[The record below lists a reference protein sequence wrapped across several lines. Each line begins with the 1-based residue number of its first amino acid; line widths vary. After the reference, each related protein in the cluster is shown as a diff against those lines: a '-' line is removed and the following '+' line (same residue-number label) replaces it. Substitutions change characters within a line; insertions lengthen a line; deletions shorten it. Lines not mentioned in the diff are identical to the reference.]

1 MHLYLIRHGQSYINL
16 ADYAGGHRNEPL
28 TDLGEKQAEA
38 AAVWIKENI
47 AARHLYCSTMMRTR
61 QTAAAISHATGLAIH
76 FDDRI
81 REVGTAY
88 ADGTPVPDDQLKPYH
103 EKIWGTLQPYDP
115 ITEGGENWMQF
126 RTRVGSFIE
135 SLLRT
140 FDHIDYSIR
149 PTPQEEAEQSVLVV
163 CHGGVIEAFFEYV
176 FEKGPWSVVAVM
188 SNNTGMTHLEYRP
201 VPNRPDWRLHF
212 HNKLVHLTPDLI
224 S

>member
-16 ADYAGGHRNEPL
+16 ADYGGGHRNEPL

-38 AAVWIKENI
+38 VAAWIKDNI
-47 AARHLYCSTMMRTR
+47 QARHLYCSTMMRTR
-61 QTAAAISHATGLAIH
+61 QTAAAIIQTTGLAAQY
-76 FDDRI
+76 DDRI

-88 ADGTPVPDDQLKPYH
+88 PNGSPVPDDQLKPYF
-103 EKIWGTLQPYDP
+103 ERVWGTLQPYDP
-115 ITEGGENWMQF
+115 ITESGENWMQF

-140 FDHIDYSIR
+140 FAHIDYSTR
-149 PTPQEEAEQSVLVV
+149 PTPEEEAEQSVLVV

-201 VPNRPDWRLHF
+201 VADRPAWRLHF
-212 HNKLVHLTPDLI
+212 HNKLVHLTSDLI